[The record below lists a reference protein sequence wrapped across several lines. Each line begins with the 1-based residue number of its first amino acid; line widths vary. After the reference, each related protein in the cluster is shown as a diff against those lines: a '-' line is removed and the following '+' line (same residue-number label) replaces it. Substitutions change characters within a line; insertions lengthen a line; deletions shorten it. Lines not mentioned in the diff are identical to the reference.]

1 MSNWSAAANNLTVVA
16 VADTIAYTNA
26 GFVALQGGSTT
37 QSLLIKEV
45 YIGGL
50 GTGSSA
56 SGMQM
61 TFGRDS
67 TVGAATL
74 SGGTLAALDPATAA
88 LAAPPVQFTASTSTK
103 PQRSATLGYLLT
115 PAFSGNG
122 GIVRWVAVPYGEI
135 MLLGNTASF
144 GELSLSCVGG
154 TITAVSTHLV
164 FEPK

>member
-1 MSNWSAAANNLTVVA
+1 MANWSAAANALTPVA
-16 VADTIAYTNA
+16 VADTTNYTSA
-26 GFVALQGGSTT
+26 GFFALQGGSTT
-37 QSLLIKEV
+37 QSLLIKEL

-61 TFGRDS
+61 AFGRDS
-67 TVGAATL
+67 TVGATL
-74 SGGTLAALDPATAA
+74 SLGTLAALDPATAN
-88 LAAPPVQFTASTSTK
+88 LAAPMVQFTTATTK
-103 PQRSATLGYLLT
+103 PQRSATLGYILT

-122 GIVRWVAVPYGEI
+122 GIVRWVSVPYGEI

-154 TITAVSTHLV
+154 TITAISTHLI